1 LQSTAEACGRLEN
14 DCESHDRNGQDCPG
28 ERRVAFGTEA
38 LTGGAGLSV
47 GKRDFHSGREKAGHM
62 RERREGG
69 GVRSNFNGAGGL
81 LRMCRDVIVSTRTTT
96 N

>member
-1 LQSTAEACGRLEN
+1 VAKHLVQRPWEDWEASR
-14 DCESHDRNGQDCPG
+14 P
-28 ERRVAFGTEA
+28 
-38 LTGGAGLSV
+38 TGGAGLSV

-81 LRMCRDVIVSTRTTT
+81 LRMCHDGGLS
-96 N
+96 